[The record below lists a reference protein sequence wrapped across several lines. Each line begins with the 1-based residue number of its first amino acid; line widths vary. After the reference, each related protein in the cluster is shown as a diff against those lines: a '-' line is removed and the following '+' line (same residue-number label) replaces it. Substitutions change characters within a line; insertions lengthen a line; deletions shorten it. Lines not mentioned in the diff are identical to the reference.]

1 MFTPDRSDNGWTD
14 DPDWEFRSSGGDA
27 PDALYARYD
36 SAVSGS
42 RRRFAAAVARGGP
55 DQEVALHDGAG
66 HHASLRRLL
75 HDIVEEHSPP
85 DWEPPWVTDPA

>member
-1 MFTPDRSDNGWTD
+1 
-14 DPDWEFRSSGGDA
+14 
-27 PDALYARYD
+27 
-36 SAVSGS
+36 VSGS
-42 RRRFAAAVARGGP
+42 RRRFAAAVARGGL

-75 HDIVEEHSPP
+75 HDIVEEYSPP